1 MKFFDYL
8 NEATKTTG
16 KKKDLH
22 LQHIE
27 QIAAETG
34 DIEFIKKVFKK
45 VYDYLL
51 GDDINLTVTEKID
64 GVPILFGKTSKDGF
78 FIALKNKAFERGK
91 LDISQMFFKRE
102 DIKNIGDNTG
112 LLQNCWDALSEK
124 AKKDRVYFAELLF
137 SDHSTESSN
146 KATKNQMKVRKDSD
160 FDFVLAQPNLLYYKI
175 RGVQDSQK
183 LGLLAIQSGNI
194 KDINMLTSETFK
206 DSGFDFNGDSILFL
220 TDGKLSLK
228 LNEKDQKVEEL
239 KKEIDSL
246 EDINLSKDKKFRITE
261 YMKSGGSQELSKISN
276 IKETFLNIFRA
287 ERTILGL
294 KGIDS
299 DETLDEGLVIKSPD
313 FMVKLVSKSFFLHAQ
328 GHYGQKFTGDRGKD
342 ISGFKVFFPGKFQ
355 PFHKGHL
362 ETFKNLQSKFGNDNV
377 LIITSDSNEGLPLN
391 FEDKKKLMIAS
402 GIPENA
408 IKNRGSIPMYSFKMA
423 QEFSNPMESIVV
435 YAVGDKEEDAGRIK
449 ENEAIKK
456 VNINV
461 SSSADFDKAKESV
474 LQSLNAPRESKIHY
488 TFTTNPPA
496 IKEGNEDVK
505 AGNIRKKLA
514 KGEDISKLVPYKVT
528 AEIQNILNKF
538 KNNIPVN
545 DKSKKKKVVD
555 NNMTKWTHKLS
566 NIINEFFII
575 KNNSKSVPIFEGGN
589 TTFIVGTKTYS
600 VSKIDF
606 VKTKQS
612 FPNFKKHLLLFL
624 NKLSSDF
631 KIKYGRTIWPK
642 GEAYFSGSSEVV
654 LNGIES
660 YVKNKNNKQKLIDD
674 LFSKQELKNID
685 KQLLED
691 ETELVYRWLQKY
703 KPKAGDVDVQ
713 VSEEKEFF
721 SNLEDFL
728 DSISILNGQ
737 EPSMDENIFLNKL
750 KKECPMVG
758 DICIIDNKSIVGQV
772 ITAAAIRQNK
782 EVTGINDFLFFQCDW
797 EAVETDKFGRPTE
810 FAKFSRSSSIEDI
823 EVGVK
828 GREHKYLLRV
838 LANIASDNKVSNIK
852 LLSYKTLK
860 PVSSTEGGFFSFSV
874 KDGLRKKFWDP
885 NDPKERKQIISVY
898 KTNSKKPMNDNEINN
913 ALSGENTRVQIPD
926 SEKVYLKGMSDIKGK
941 LGIQNLNSFVALSK
955 EIANYF
961 KGTPKAKG
969 ILELFKEKLVQQLT
983 VAPNA
988 VDGKTAEEK
997 IDNAF
1002 KEDYNAKVVAL
1013 KILAKELGE
1022 SIADFDAMFKAWKDK
1037 EKPKLLI
1044 KDGKLSEKDSM
1055 VG

>member
-8 NEATKTTG
+8 SEATKTTG

-34 DIEFIKKVFKK
+34 DIEFIKNVFEK
-45 VYDYLL
+45 VYSYLL
-51 GDDINLTVTEKID
+51 GNSTELNVTEKID
-64 GVPILFGKTSKDGF
+64 GVPILFGKTDKDGF
-78 FIALKNKAFERGK
+78 FVALKNKAFERGK
-91 LDISQMFFKRE
+91 VDTSQMFFKRE
-102 DIKNIGDNTG
+102 DIKNIGDNVG
-112 LLQNCWDALSEK
+112 LLKNIWDRLENKVSNNSI
-124 AKKDRVYFAELLF
+124 YFAELLF
-137 SDHSTESSN
+137 SDHSAESSN
-146 KATKNQMKVRKDSD
+146 KSTKNQKKVRKDA
-160 FDFVLAQPNLLYYKI
+160 DFVLAQPNLLYYKI
-175 RGVQDSQK
+175 KGVSDSQE

-194 KDINMLTSETFK
+194 NDISTLTSEVFNK
-206 DSGFDFNGDSILFL
+206 SGFDFSGDNKLFL
-220 TDGKLSLK
+220 TDGKLILK
-228 LNEKDQKVEEL
+228 LDKEDKEVKAL
-239 KKEIDSL
+239 RKKIDSL
-246 EDINLSKDKKFRITE
+246 KNIKIEKDRKFRITE
-261 YMKSGGSQELSKISN
+261 YMKSGGGAQLSKISD
-276 IKETFLNIFRA
+276 IKEDFLNILKAKRN
-287 ERTILGL
+287 ILGI

-299 DETLDEGLVIKSPD
+299 DESLDEGLVIKSSD

-342 ISGFKVFFPGKFQ
+342 INSFKVFFPGKFQ

-391 FEDKKKLMIAS
+391 FEDKKKLMVAS

-435 YAVGDKEEDAGRIK
+435 YAIGDKDEDAGRIK

-461 SSSADFDKAKESV
+461 SSSADFDKAKEMV

-496 IKEGNEDVK
+496 IKESNEDVK

-514 KGEDISKLVPYKVT
+514 NGENISKLVPYKIT
-528 AEIQNILNKF
+528 PEIQNILNKF
-538 KNNIPVN
+538 TNKL
-545 DKSKKKKVVD
+545 STKKVID

-575 KNNSKSVPIFEGGN
+575 KNNSKSVPVFEGGN
-589 TTFIVGTKTYS
+589 TTFLVGTKTYS

-612 FPNFKKHLLLFL
+612 FPNFKKHLLQFL

-631 KIKYGRTIWPK
+631 KAQYGRTIWPK

-660 YVKNKNNKQKLIDD
+660 YIKDKNNKQKLIND

-685 KQLLED
+685 KQLLDD

-703 KPKAGDVDVQ
+703 KPKAGDVDIQ

-750 KKECPMVG
+750 KKECPNIG

-838 LANIASDNKVSNIK
+838 LANIASDNKISNIK

-874 KDGLRKKFWDP
+874 KDGLRKKFWNP

-898 KTNSKKPMNDNEINN
+898 KANSKKPMNDNEINN
-913 ALSGENTRVQIPD
+913 VLSGENTRVQIPD
-926 SEKVYLKGMSDIKGK
+926 SEKVYLKSISDIKGK
-941 LGIQNLNSFVALSK
+941 LGIENLNSFVALSK

-988 VDGKTAEEK
+988 VDGNTPEEK

-1022 SIADFDAMFKAWKDK
+1022 SIANFDAMFKAWKDK